1 MPESTTTFQKTF
13 QPVFD
18 YDGGGCLPVA
28 AIDINGNLNGGLDG
42 SGSVTGQC
50 RSGHLG
56 NVAPP

>member
-1 MPESTTTFQKTF
+1 M
-13 QPVFD
+13 
-18 YDGGGCLPVA
+18 
-28 AIDINGNLNGGLDG
+28 DINGNLNGGLDG